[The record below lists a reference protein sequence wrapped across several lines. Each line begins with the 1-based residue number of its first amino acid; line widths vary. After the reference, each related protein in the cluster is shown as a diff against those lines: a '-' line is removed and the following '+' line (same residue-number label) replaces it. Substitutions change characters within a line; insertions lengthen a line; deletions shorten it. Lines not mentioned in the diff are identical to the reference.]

1 MKFPTRVAGLLVL
14 ALALPSC
21 STSGSGSGALA
32 SNHPNG
38 TGPFDSR
45 GNYVED
51 WADNPTKWERPTTI
65 PVSTPSRL
73 IEPDPPLIARNEQP
87 PMNAIP
93 ISTTIAAV
101 RPAPVPRP
109 ALATVPK
116 PAVATA
122 AKPTP
127 KPVQTAAKPKP
138 KPAAAAPK
146 KPATVRY
153 TIRSGDSLSRIA
165 TRHGT
170 TVAAIQKANSLKGS
184 LIHPGKTLV
193 IPK

>member
-21 STSGSGSGALA
+21 STSGSGSGSLA

-73 IEPDPPLIARNEQP
+73 TEPDPPVIARNEQP

-101 RPAPVPRP
+101 RPAP
-109 ALATVPK
+109 PK
-116 PAVATA
+116 PAVASA
-122 AKPTP
+122 AKPAP
-127 KPVQTAAKPKP
+127 KPVQTAAKPKPKP

-153 TIRSGDSLSRIA
+153 TIRSGDSLTRIA
-165 TRHGT
+165 SRHGT
-170 TVAAIQKANSLKGS
+170 TVSAIQKANNIKGS
-184 LIHPGKTLV
+184 LIHPGKVLV

>member
-21 STSGSGSGALA
+21 STTGTGSGALA
-32 SNHPNG
+32 ANHPKG

-51 WADNPTKWERPTTI
+51 WADNPTKWERATSI

-93 ISTTIAAV
+93 ISTTVSTV
-101 RPAPVPRP
+101 RPSP
-109 ALATVPK
+109 APK
-116 PAVATA
+116 PVASAA
-122 AKPTP
+122 AKP
-127 KPVQTAAKPKP
+127 VVAAAKPKP
-138 KPAAAAPK
+138 KAAQTVSKPKPKATAAK
-146 KPATVRY
+146 KPTTVRY
-153 TIRSGDSLSRIA
+153 TIRSGDSLSKIA
-165 TRHGT
+165 SRNGT
-170 TVAAIQKANSLKGS
+170 TVSALQKANNIKGS
-184 LIHPGKTLV
+184 LIMPGKVLV